1 MAAVWEMAWTVIR
14 VQGQRQIGMLPKLFR
29 REMAVRMGRVKIQDM
44 FLNVCIQSYNIT
56 LIVLYFFVIY

>member
-14 VQGQRQIGMLPKLFR
+14 VQGQRQIGMLRKLFR